1 MIMPKNYAKF
11 TFEDLRQLG
20 LTTVLARLF
29 PVEIPQSISPSTWLK
44 DSLSRN
50 EGLSLNTE
58 KAKSE
63 FIIAPVLNELRQH
76 NKAVFAVYSGYNFMV
91 DAQRG
96 LQGFCD
102 FLLAK
107 LPLSIIPETPIIAVV
122 EAKLKQDLSAAVP
135 QCAAEMYATQLWN
148 QQRNEPLAVV
158 YGVITTVTYGC
169 FCVLKGSKLP

>member
-1 MIMPKNYAKF
+1 MPKNYAKF

-76 NKAVFAVYSGYNFMV
+76 NKAVFGVYSGYNFMV
-91 DAQRG
+91 DAQ
-96 LQGFCD
+96 
-102 FLLAK
+102 
-107 LPLSIIPETPIIAVV
+107 
-122 EAKLKQDLSAAVP
+122 
-135 QCAAEMYATQLWN
+135 
-148 QQRNEPLAVV
+148 
-158 YGVITTVTYGC
+158 
-169 FCVLKGSKLP
+169 